1 MAVMQSTQRRG
12 RSNTWLLAAIGI
24 VILLLVLL
32 VTCRSQRVQ
41 PVPSTPV
48 NKNDTTVAA
57 AGPSAN
63 STSAKRLAVLDR
75 LEIPAPANG
84 LMIQRAGYTLSY
96 NEGAEQADWVAYMLT
111 KAAIDAVNVPR
122 TNRFLIDPKVTT
134 GSADDRDYEGSG
146 YDRGHLAPAEDLS
159 YSAPTMRES
168 FYYSNISPQLPPFN
182 RGVWKRIEEL
192 VRFWATTYD
201 SLYVVT
207 GPVLTP
213 ALPVIGPNG
222 VAVPASYYK
231 VVLQYSSSGIK
242 GMGFLIPHASS
253 SATLK
258 SFAVSIDEVER
269 ATGINFFPSLP
280 DAEEVAIESGVR
292 PDAWRWSKKQ

>member
-1 MAVMQSTQRRG
+1 MQSTQRQG
-12 RSNTWLLAAIGI
+12 KSNTWILVAISI
-24 VILLLVLL
+24 VVLLLVLL
-32 VTCRSQRVQ
+32 VTCRNQRVQ

-48 NKNDTTVAA
+48 NKSDTAVTTTNDNPFTQATATKSI
-57 AGPSAN
+57 AG
-63 STSAKRLAVLDR
+63 LDR
-75 LEIPAPANG
+75 LEIPAPTKG
-84 LMIQRAGYTLSY
+84 LVIQRAGYTLSY
-96 NEGAEQADWVAYMLT
+96 NEAAEQAEWVAYILT

-168 FYYSNISPQLPPFN
+168 FYYSNISPQLPAFN
-182 RGVWKRIEEL
+182 RGVWKRTEEL

-201 SLYVVT
+201 SIYVVT

-213 ALPVIGPNG
+213 SLPIIGPNG

-231 VVLQYSSSGIK
+231 VILQYSGTGVKGI
-242 GMGFLIPHASS
+242 GFIIPHASS

-258 SFAVSIDEVER
+258 TFAVSIDAVEA
-269 ATGINFFPSLP
+269 ATGIDFFPALP
-280 DAEEVAIESGVR
+280 DAEEAAIENSLK
-292 PDAWRWSKKQ
+292 PDAWRWSKK